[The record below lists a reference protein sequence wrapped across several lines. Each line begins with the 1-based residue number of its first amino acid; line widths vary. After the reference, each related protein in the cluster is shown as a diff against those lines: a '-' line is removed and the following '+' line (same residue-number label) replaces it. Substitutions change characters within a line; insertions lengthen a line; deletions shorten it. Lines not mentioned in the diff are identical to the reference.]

1 MNGRMEQASANER
14 EEAKAEEQ
22 DNRHQDTRRE
32 EAPAQEPG
40 KTGETPAPA
49 GGTGEAPQEH
59 GKIDPSTISG
69 TNGRNLEAHRTK
81 NKYATSI
88 QKTST

>member
-1 MNGRMEQASANER
+1 MEQARAKER

-22 DNRHQDTRRE
+22 DNRHQDTRRV
-32 EAPAQEPG
+32 EASAQEPG

-69 TNGRNLEAHRTK
+69 TNGRSLETHRTK
-81 NKYATSI
+81 KQYTTNI
-88 QKTST
+88 QKTTT

>member
-1 MNGRMEQASANER
+1 MEQARAKER

-22 DNRHQDTRRE
+22 DNRPQDTRRE

-40 KTGETPAPA
+40 KTGETSAPA

-69 TNGRNLEAHRTK
+69 TNGRSLETHRTK
-81 NKYATSI
+81 KQYTTSI
-88 QKTST
+88 QTTVT

>member
-1 MNGRMEQASANER
+1 MEQARAKER

-32 EAPAQEPG
+32 EAPAQELG

-59 GKIDPSTISG
+59 GKIDLSTISG
-69 TNGRNLEAHRTK
+69 TNGRSLETHRTK
-81 NKYATSI
+81 KQYTTSI
-88 QKTST
+88 QTTVT